1 MTFDDYTSVIESKVQ
16 GAWNLHNA
24 TNGTSM
30 DFFVAIS
37 STAGIVGNRGQ
48 AAYAAA
54 NTFLDSFVQYR
65 LSQGLPAVSLDLTA
79 VADAGYLAEAGTG
92 DSDGADRAAEVARN
106 LGAESTMYEAE
117 VLALL
122 SAAIEGRTSG
132 CNHQVVTGVRIPP
145 DRTKLPFWTTDAKF
159 RHLREEAEAQ
169 IRKREEEEGSSAA
182 GNGGAASLSF
192 NAMLKAAH
200 TATEAEGVIC
210 AGLVHRI
217 AALLMLEESDLDVT
231 RSLSHYPLDSLVAIE
246 IRNFLAREFEANL
259 QVLELLSSGSI
270 QFLGRAV
277 CSKSKL
283 CQGLAA

>member
-1 MTFDDYTSVIESKVQ
+1 MNFTDYISVIESKVQ
-16 GAWNLHNA
+16 GAWNLHRA
-24 TNGTSM
+24 TAGTEM

-37 STAGIVGNRGQ
+37 STAGVVGNRGQ

-54 NTFLDSFVQYR
+54 NTFLDNFVQYR
-65 LSQGLPAVSLDLTA
+65 MSQGLPAVSLDLTA

-92 DSDGADRAAEVARN
+92 EGDGADRAAEVARN

-132 CNHQVVTGVRIPP
+132 CNHQIVTGVRIPP
-145 DRTKLPFWTTDAKF
+145 DRTRLPFWTTDAKF
-159 RHLREEAEAQ
+159 KHLRQEAEAQ
-169 IRKREEEEGSSAA
+169 IKQKEEEEGISAA
-182 GNGGAASLSF
+182 NGAASLSF
-192 NAMLKAAH
+192 NAMLKNAQNVAD
-200 TATEAEGVIC
+200 AEDVIC
-210 AGLVHRI
+210 KGLVHKI

-246 IRNFLAREFEANL
+246 IRNFLTREFEANL

-270 QFLGRAV
+270 QFLSRAV

>member
-16 GAWNLHNA
+16 GAWNLHRA

-92 DSDGADRAAEVARN
+92 ESDGADRAAEVARN

-122 SAAIEGRTSG
+122 SAAVEGRTSG
-132 CNHQVVTGVRIPP
+132 CSHQVVTGVRIPP
-145 DRTKLPFWTTDAKF
+145 DRTRLPFWTTDAKF
-159 RHLREEAEAQ
+159 RHLRAEAEAQ
-169 IRKREEEEGSSAA
+169 IRQKEEEEGSSSAA
-182 GNGGAASLSF
+182 GAGAASVSF
-192 NAMLKAAH
+192 NAMLKAAR
-200 TATEAEGVIC
+200 TLAEAEGVIC

-217 AALLMLEESDLDVT
+217 AALLMLDESDLDVT

-270 QFLGRAV
+270 QFLSRAV
-277 CSKSKL
+277 FSKSKL

>member
-1 MTFDDYTSVIESKVQ
+1 MTFADYMSVIESKVQ
-16 GAWNLHNA
+16 GAWSLHHA
-24 TNGTSM
+24 TSGKEM

-37 STAGIVGNRGQ
+37 STAGVVGNRGQ

-54 NTFLDSFVQYR
+54 NTFLDSLVQYR

-79 VADAGYLAEAGTG
+79 VADAGYLAEAGSG
-92 DSDGADRAAEVARN
+92 DSDGSDRAAEVARN

-117 VLALL
+117 LLALL
-122 SAAIEGRTSG
+122 SAAVEGRTSG

-159 RHLREEAEAQ
+159 KHLREEAEAQ
-169 IRKREEEEGSSAA
+169 IKQKEDEEGSSAA
-182 GNGGAASLSF
+182 NGGAATLSF
-192 NAMLKAAH
+192 NAMLKNAQNVA
-200 TATEAEGVIC
+200 EAEDVIC
-210 AGLVHRI
+210 RGLVHRI

-246 IRNFLAREFEANL
+246 IRNFLTREFEANL

-270 QFLGRAV
+270 QFLSRAV

>member
-1 MTFDDYTSVIESKVQ
+1 MTFADYVSVIESKVQ
-16 GAWNLHNA
+16 GAWNLHHA
-24 TNGTSM
+24 TSAREM

-79 VADAGYLAEAGTG
+79 VADAGYLAEAGSG
-92 DSDGADRAAEVARN
+92 ESDGADRAAEVARN

-159 RHLREEAEAQ
+159 KHLRQAAEAQ
-169 IRKREEEEGSSAA
+169 IKQKEDEEGSSSA
-182 GNGGAASLSF
+182 NGGAASLSF
-192 NAMLKAAH
+192 NAMLKNAQNAA
-200 TATEAEGVIC
+200 EAEDVIC
-210 AGLVHRI
+210 RGLVHKI

-246 IRNFLAREFEANL
+246 IRNFLTREFEANL

-270 QFLGRAV
+270 QFLSRAV

-283 CQGLAA
+283 CQSLAA

>member
-1 MTFDDYTSVIESKVQ
+1 MTFADYTSVIESKVQ

-24 TNGTSM
+24 TNGTPI

-106 LGAESTMYEAE
+106 LGAESTMCEAE

-132 CNHQVVTGVRIPP
+132 CSHQVVTGVRIPP
-145 DRTKLPFWTTDAKF
+145 DRTRLPFWTTDAKF
-159 RHLREEAEAQ
+159 RHLRAEAEAQ
-169 IRKREEEEGSSAA
+169 IQQKEEEEGTSAT
-182 GNGGAASLSF
+182 NAASLSF

-200 TATEAEGVIC
+200 TTPEAEGVIC
-210 AGLVHRI
+210 QGLVHRI

-270 QFLGRAV
+270 QFLSRAV

>member
-1 MTFDDYTSVIESKVQ
+1 MTFTDYMSVIESKVQ

-24 TNGTSM
+24 TAGTQM

-54 NTFLDSFVQYR
+54 NTFLDSFVQHR
-65 LSQGLPAVSLDLTA
+65 LSHGLPAVSLDLTA

-92 DSDGADRAAEVARN
+92 ESDGADRAAEVARN

-132 CNHQVVTGVRIPP
+132 SNHQVVTGVRIPP
-145 DRTKLPFWTTDAKF
+145 DRTRLPFWTTDAKF
-159 RHLREEAEAQ
+159 RHLRREAEAQ
-169 IRKREEEEGSSAA
+169 IKQREEEEGSSAL
-182 GNGGAASLSF
+182 NGGGASLSF
-192 NAMLKAAH
+192 GAMLKGAQTAA
-200 TATEAEGVIC
+200 EAEDVIC
-210 AGLVHRI
+210 RGLVHKI
-217 AALLMLEESDLDVT
+217 AALLMLEEGDLDVT

-246 IRNFLAREFEANL
+246 IRNFLTREFEANL

-270 QFLGRAV
+270 QFLSRAV

>member
-1 MTFDDYTSVIESKVQ
+1 MTFTDYTSVIESKVQ
-16 GAWNLHNA
+16 GAWNLHHA
-24 TNGTSM
+24 TEGHPI

-54 NTFLDSFVQYR
+54 NTFLDSFVRYR

-79 VADAGYLAEAGTG
+79 VADAGYLAESGSG
-92 DSDGADRAAEVARN
+92 SGGDGADRAAEVARN
-106 LGAESTMYEAE
+106 LGAESTMCEAE

-132 CNHQVVTGVRIPP
+132 CGHQVVTGVRIPP
-145 DRTKLPFWTTDAKF
+145 DRTRLPFWTADAKF
-159 RHLREEAEAQ
+159 KHLRVEAEAQ
-169 IRKREEEEGSSAA
+169 IKQKEEEEGRNNAA
-182 GNGGAASLSF
+182 GAAASLSF
-192 NAMLKAAH
+192 NAMLKAAQT
-200 TATEAEGVIC
+200 TAEAEDVIC
-210 AGLVHRI
+210 KGLVHKI

-231 RSLSHYPLDSLVAIE
+231 RTLSHYPLDSLVAIE
-246 IRNFLAREFEANL
+246 IRNFLTREFEANL

-270 QFLGRAV
+270 QFLSRAV

-283 CQGLAA
+283 CQGLKA

>member
-1 MTFDDYTSVIESKVQ
+1 MTFDEYTSVIESKVQ
-16 GAWNLHNA
+16 GAWNLHHA
-24 TNGTSM
+24 TAATEL

-37 STAGIVGNRGQ
+37 STAGVVGNRGQ

-54 NTFLDSFVQYR
+54 NTFLDSFAQYR
-65 LSQGLPAVSLDLTA
+65 LSRGLPAVSLDLTA
-79 VADAGYLAEAGTG
+79 VVDAGYLAEAGTG
-92 DSDGADRAAEVARN
+92 GSDGADRAAEVARN

-145 DRTKLPFWTTDAKF
+145 DRSRLPFWTTDARFK
-159 RHLREEAEAQ
+159 HLRQEAEAQ
-169 IRKREEEEGSSAA
+169 IKLREEEEGSSAA
-182 GNGGAASLSF
+182 DGGAASLSF
-192 NAMLKAAH
+192 NAMLKTAQGAA
-200 TATEAEGVIC
+200 EAEAVVC
-210 AGLVHRI
+210 RGLVHKI
-217 AALLMLEESDLDVT
+217 AALLMLDEADLDVT

-246 IRNFLAREFEANL
+246 IRNFLTREFEANL

-270 QFLGRAV
+270 QFLGKAV